1 MTLILTAADGYI
13 DEAADALATSNV
25 FVSSEVSGAAALRDT
40 LQQQVPGDSIAIAV
54 FSDNAA
60 LEASGPDI
68 VSALAGKTTYDTIIV
83 AVGDDLSAGSRVL
96 ESGQAMQIANEAEGS
111 AGSLT
116 DALTETVIGVQTA
129 GDQNVAIPEAGSD
142 GGAIVGIVL
151 ASAAVVAA
159 IGVAIG
165 LLVSSRRR
173 RRARADEKLPEGV
186 ENQLV
191 VLRSL
196 IPEYAAL
203 AASGNAVAAR
213 TRDDLDA
220 IVTNTTEL
228 FSRIDRRSA
237 EGQLSIA
244 AVEYDDKLRKLTAA
258 VGRDYLLDILT
269 HQGLWDDPDDRVREV
284 SGAVTAVSE
293 ELVEN
298 IKQVNARRGLHFQVS
313 LDGLIGKRKELQ
325 DWEREFN
332 SATGEPDRPQTGA

>member
-1 MTLILTAADGYI
+1 
-13 DEAADALATSNV
+13 
-25 FVSSEVSGAAALRDT
+25 
-40 LQQQVPGDSIAIAV
+40 
-54 FSDNAA
+54 
-60 LEASGPDI
+60 
-68 VSALAGKTTYDTIIV
+68 
-83 AVGDDLSAGSRVL
+83 
-96 ESGQAMQIANEAEGS
+96 MQIANEAEGS

-151 ASAAVVAA
+151 ASAAVIAA
-159 IGVAIG
+159 ISVAIG

-196 IPEYAAL
+196 IPEYADL
-203 AASGNAVAAR
+203 AASGDAVAAR

-269 HQGLWDDPDDRVREV
+269 HQGLWEDPDDRVREV